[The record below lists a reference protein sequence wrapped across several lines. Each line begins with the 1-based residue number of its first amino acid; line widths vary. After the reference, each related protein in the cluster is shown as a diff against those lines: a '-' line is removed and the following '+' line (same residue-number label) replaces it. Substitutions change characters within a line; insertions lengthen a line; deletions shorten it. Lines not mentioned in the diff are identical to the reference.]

1 MHQAY
6 VIHRGMKRKS
16 RGFTCEE
23 AEEAGIK
30 TCQEFDALKLPWDP
44 RRRTKYAENIA
55 YLKSLAKPAAKAK
68 KPRAKKVK
76 KAENDS

>member
-6 VIHRGMKRKS
+6 VIHRGIKRKA

-30 TCQEFDALKLPWDP
+30 TCQEFDALKLPWDS
-44 RRRTKYAENIA
+44 RRRTKYTENVA
-55 YLKSLAKPAAKAK
+55 YLKKLEKPTAKPAKAK
-68 KPRAKKVK
+68 KPKAPKAAKK
-76 KAENDS
+76 